1 MWNCLFLSAHLCI
14 FKIKIYLLSL
24 HIICFKQPI
33 ETLGIRFPAIGIGKD
48 IDISIPSIIIFI
60 FGVKSEFYI
69 FSSNTL
75 FSKFST
81 YRLEVCNFAR
91 KGMTK
96 MSLRNSSK
104 ILKRA
109 ILQNPYEKPS
119 VVESRTYC
127 FETYSEN
134 NMWCSLFILEL
145 QSAQRRL
152 VILPK

>member
-1 MWNCLFLSAHLCI
+1 
-14 FKIKIYLLSL
+14 
-24 HIICFKQPI
+24 
-33 ETLGIRFPAIGIGKD
+33 
-48 IDISIPSIIIFI
+48 
-60 FGVKSEFYI
+60 
-69 FSSNTL
+69 
-75 FSKFST
+75 
-81 YRLEVCNFAR
+81 
-91 KGMTK
+91 MTK